1 MSIEELYDLLGTRN
15 VPGTSENL
23 KILCTRIDELLE
35 LNGEDWIRQNRE
47 KLLSEW
53 EYALRYLI
61 SASN

>member
-1 MSIEELYDLLGTRN
+1 MDPEKLYDLLGTRDI
-15 VPGTSENL
+15 PGKPDEIT
-23 KILCTRIDELLE
+23 ILCRRIKELLE
-35 LNGEDWIRQNRE
+35 MNGEAWIRDNRR

>member
-15 VPGTSENL
+15 VPGTPENL

-53 EYALRYLI
+53 KYALRYLI